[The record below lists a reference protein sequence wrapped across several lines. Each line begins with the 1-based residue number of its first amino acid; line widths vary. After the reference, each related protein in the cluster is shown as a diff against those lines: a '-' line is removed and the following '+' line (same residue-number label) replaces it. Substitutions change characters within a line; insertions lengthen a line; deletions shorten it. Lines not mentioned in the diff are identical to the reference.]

1 MTVTTT
7 TTTTSTA
14 IYVYV
19 YVSIYAVFWFL
30 FWDSLT
36 CGAIYEEHPYAKAG
50 RDGGCRGCW
59 LLQLWLWRRK
69 GRLLWRLGLPLGAL
83 VLFCAAKYATA
94 AGFVHGNKQMN

>member
-1 MTVTTT
+1 MTAT
-7 TTTTSTA
+7 TTTTSST

-19 YVSIYAVFWFL
+19 YAVFWFL

-36 CGAIYEEHPYAKAG
+36 CGAIYEEHPYARG
-50 RDGGCRGCW
+50 RKGW
-59 LLQLWLWRRK
+59 LLLNTAAIVAGQE
-69 GRLLWRLGLPLGAL
+69 WRLGLPLGAL